1 MTRIAIPSNDRLT
14 INPHFGRTAGFLVF
28 DYDGS
33 EITSEYRAVEESTAE
48 EICCGGG
55 GASHHE
61 LIVRSIRDCDVVI
74 AGGMGSGMMRTL
86 YDAGIEVA
94 LSTVTD
100 ARSAVEML
108 VHDIL
113 PASTGSGCCMV

>member
-1 MTRIAIPSNDRLT
+1 MTRIAVPSNDQQT

-28 DYDGS
+28 NYDEGKL
-33 EITSEYRAVEESTAE
+33 TSEYRGVEESSPE

-74 AGGMGSGMMRTL
+74 AGGMGSGMMSAL

-94 LSTVTD
+94 LSSVAD
-100 ARSAVEML
+100 ARSAVDMF

-113 PASTGSGCCMV
+113 PASTQSGCCTA